1 MFDKMKAR
9 IMGHHARGAI
19 VLKNEFIDEARYL
32 VTATA
37 QLVQGI
43 NNVVSGHGSRRD
55 AQTLALAANAVAT
68 ALAQHSTVYRDEL
81 GALGTALSEVV
92 NFLNFGN
99 AQGDVEAQHQAR
111 FAYAVAKKI
120 VLQMSGMDTEA
131 IMGGDFDYSMIPDAA
146 AEIAKQF
153 IPKPKQPDAAKTDA
167 SKGGGAGT
175 TPTPGKGGSGG
186 SGAHEEK
193 SSGWLGVPYWVWALG
208 GVVVIG
214 GTVFLLRHR
223 GGGGGSG
230 MLRLGSGK

>member
-9 IMGHHARGAI
+9 IRHHHARG
-19 VLKNEFIDEARYL
+19 
-32 VTATA
+32 
-37 QLVQGI
+37 
-43 NNVVSGHGSRRD
+43 S
-55 AQTLALAANAVAT
+55 AV
-68 ALAQHSTVYRDEL
+68 L
-81 GALGTALSEVV
+81 GA
-92 NFLNFGN
+92 
-99 AQGDVEAQHQAR
+99 
-111 FAYAVAKKI
+111 
-120 VLQMSGMDTEA
+120 
-131 IMGGDFDYSMIPDAA
+131 DFDYSMIPDAA

-153 IPKPKQPDAAKTDA
+153 IPKPKQPAATTPA
-167 SKGGGAGT
+167 AGGGGGAGT

-186 SGAHEEK
+186 HEEK